1 MKKIVFFAAVL
12 AVLGLTACEK
22 TLDVGEDNASTGQVK
37 NSVLQVRTRG
47 ASGDGATVAYPV
59 AVYVFEG
66 DECKASQ
73 TIGDEGQTLNIAL
86 TEGTYS
92 VYAVGGVSS
101 SDYVLP
107 SVSDAL
113 TSSAIALQEGKVLT
127 DLMTASATVTL
138 VDGGT
143 NTVTLGM
150 ARKTMLIQDVT
161 IKKVPSAATAVTVTI
176 APLWQSL
183 TIGGTYSTTNGSSTI
198 ALTRQED
205 GRTWRNSG
213 SAYLLP
219 PSSQP
224 ASVSV
229 NITMGGT
236 TKTYTYSTS
245 DELEA
250 GYKINIDGTYT
261 EAVGVNLTG
270 TITGATWLGERT
282 ISFTFDEDGSST
294 SGNDNNGGDNDGDT
308 QDFPLVGDTYQGC
321 YVLAVTVEDDGLLA
335 ELVLLSPNERAVT
348 SASDAE
354 SALAS
359 LGVDGISDWTVPT
372 KAQMDAFAAA
382 RNDVTPAPAAGI
394 YLYKNNNG
402 VYYQYNL
409 ATGATG
415 SANYITGINL
425 RPVAIVSITK
435 DKTAMKK
442 YMFIALTLLVAAC
455 EKPILDEDVVL
466 MNEANVILH
475 MTQYEQE
482 AFGNSGNRATTRT
495 ATDITELCS
504 RLNIAIFDDDGTK
517 VKTVAQKEGDASF
530 GTVALTLAAGTYQ
543 LVVIAHNGEGS
554 ATITSTEKVT
564 FPNNKV
570 TDTFYYYGDLVVT
583 SEVQSYDLTLTRAV
597 AMFRMVL
604 TDDEIPSSVAKF
616 KFYYTGGSSTFSP
629 SAGYGCVNSKQT
641 EIRTV
646 ADGVTTF
653 DIFTLPHTEE
663 DVLTKLTVTA
673 LDANDNIIKEKV
685 FENVP
690 VSRNQVTRYTGSFF
704 GSGGSG
710 QTSDGT
716 FRLTADPDWDSVNG
730 YTF

>member
-1 MKKIVFFAAVL
+1 MKTKSLFASVL
-12 AVLGLTACEK
+12 AVLGLTACER
-22 TLDVGEDNASTGQVK
+22 TLDVGEENASTGQVK

-47 ASGDGATVAYPV
+47 TSGDGVTVAYPV

-66 DECKASQ
+66 DECMASQ

-92 VYAVGGVSS
+92 AYAVGGVSS

-107 SVSDAL
+107 TVSDAL
-113 TSSAIALQEGKVLT
+113 TTSAIALQEGKVLT

-138 VDGGT
+138 LDGGT

-161 IKKVPSAATAVTVTI
+161 IKKVPSAATAVKVTI

-213 SAYLLP
+213 STYLLP

-229 NITMGGT
+229 NITVGGT

-282 ISFTFDEDGSST
+282 ISFTFDESGSST
-294 SGNDNNGGDNDGDT
+294 SGDDNNGGNNGGDT
-308 QDFPLVGDTYQGC
+308 QDFPSVGDTYQGC
-321 YVLAVTVEDDGLLA
+321 YVLAVTVEDDGLSA
-335 ELVLLSPNERAVT
+335 EVVLLSPNERAVM

-382 RNDVTPAPAAGI
+382 RNDVTPAPAGGN

-402 VYYQYNL
+402 NYNQYTL
-409 ATGATG
+409 TTGATG

-435 DKTAMKK
+435 D
-442 YMFIALTLLVAAC
+442 
-455 EKPILDEDVVL
+455 
-466 MNEANVILH
+466 
-475 MTQYEQE
+475 
-482 AFGNSGNRATTRT
+482 
-495 ATDITELCS
+495 
-504 RLNIAIFDDDGTK
+504 
-517 VKTVAQKEGDASF
+517 
-530 GTVALTLAAGTYQ
+530 
-543 LVVIAHNGEGS
+543 
-554 ATITSTEKVT
+554 
-564 FPNNKV
+564 
-570 TDTFYYYGDLVVT
+570 
-583 SEVQSYDLTLTRAV
+583 
-597 AMFRMVL
+597 
-604 TDDEIPSSVAKF
+604 
-616 KFYYTGGSSTFSP
+616 
-629 SAGYGCVNSKQT
+629 
-641 EIRTV
+641 
-646 ADGVTTF
+646 
-653 DIFTLPHTEE
+653 
-663 DVLTKLTVTA
+663 
-673 LDANDNIIKEKV
+673 
-685 FENVP
+685 
-690 VSRNQVTRYTGSFF
+690 
-704 GSGGSG
+704 
-710 QTSDGT
+710 
-716 FRLTADPDWDSVNG
+716 
-730 YTF
+730 

>member
-1 MKKIVFFAAVL
+1 MKTKTLFASVL

-22 TLDVGEDNASTGQVK
+22 GLVDEAAVSTTGQVG

-59 AVYVFEG
+59 AVYVFQG
-66 DECKASQ
+66 DECKGVQ
-73 TIGDEGQTLNIAL
+73 TIGDEGQTLNIGL

-92 VYAVGGVSS
+92 VYAVGGVPA

-150 ARKTMLIQDVT
+150 TRKTMLIQDVT

-183 TIGGTYSTTNGSSTI
+183 TSGGTYSTTNGNSTI
-198 ALTRQED
+198 TLTKQED

-229 NITMGGT
+229 NITVDGT

-250 GYKINIDGTYT
+250 GYKIYIDGIYT

-282 ISFTFDEDGSST
+282 ISFTFDESGSST
-294 SGNDNNGGDNDGDT
+294 SGNDNNGGNGGDT
-308 QDFPLVGDTYQGC
+308 QDFPSEGDTYQGC
-321 YVLAVTVEDDGLLA
+321 YVLAVTVEDDGQSA
-335 ELVLLSPNERAVT
+335 EVVLLSPNEQAVT

-372 KAQMDAFAAA
+372 KSQMDAFAAA
-382 RNDVTPAPAAGI
+382 RNDVTPAPAGVH

-402 VYYQYNL
+402 VYCQYTL
-409 ATGATG
+409 VTGATG

-435 DKTAMKK
+435 D
-442 YMFIALTLLVAAC
+442 
-455 EKPILDEDVVL
+455 
-466 MNEANVILH
+466 
-475 MTQYEQE
+475 
-482 AFGNSGNRATTRT
+482 
-495 ATDITELCS
+495 
-504 RLNIAIFDDDGTK
+504 
-517 VKTVAQKEGDASF
+517 
-530 GTVALTLAAGTYQ
+530 
-543 LVVIAHNGEGS
+543 
-554 ATITSTEKVT
+554 
-564 FPNNKV
+564 
-570 TDTFYYYGDLVVT
+570 
-583 SEVQSYDLTLTRAV
+583 
-597 AMFRMVL
+597 
-604 TDDEIPSSVAKF
+604 
-616 KFYYTGGSSTFSP
+616 
-629 SAGYGCVNSKQT
+629 
-641 EIRTV
+641 
-646 ADGVTTF
+646 
-653 DIFTLPHTEE
+653 
-663 DVLTKLTVTA
+663 
-673 LDANDNIIKEKV
+673 
-685 FENVP
+685 
-690 VSRNQVTRYTGSFF
+690 
-704 GSGGSG
+704 
-710 QTSDGT
+710 
-716 FRLTADPDWDSVNG
+716 
-730 YTF
+730 

>member
-1 MKKIVFFAAVL
+1 MKKILLFASAL

-22 TLDVGEDNASTGQVK
+22 GLSDDIGDVGNEQVK

-92 VYAVGGVSS
+92 VYAVGGVSA

-150 ARKTMLIQDVT
+150 TRKTMQIQDVT

-183 TIGGTYSTTNGSSTI
+183 TIGGTYSTTNGCSTI
-198 ALTRQED
+198 TLTKQED
-205 GRTWRNSG
+205 GRTWKNNG
-213 SAYLLP
+213 YVYLLP

-229 NITMGGT
+229 NITVGGT
-236 TKTYTYSTS
+236 TKTYTYNTS

-294 SGNDNNGGDNDGDT
+294 SGNANNGGSGGDT
-308 QDFPLVGDTYQGC
+308 QDFPSVGDTYQGC
-321 YVLAVTVEDDGLLA
+321 YVLAVTVEDDEQSA
-335 ELVLLSPNERAVT
+335 EVMLLSPNERAVT

-402 VYYQYNL
+402 NYCQYNL

-435 DKTAMKK
+435 D
-442 YMFIALTLLVAAC
+442 
-455 EKPILDEDVVL
+455 
-466 MNEANVILH
+466 
-475 MTQYEQE
+475 
-482 AFGNSGNRATTRT
+482 
-495 ATDITELCS
+495 
-504 RLNIAIFDDDGTK
+504 
-517 VKTVAQKEGDASF
+517 
-530 GTVALTLAAGTYQ
+530 
-543 LVVIAHNGEGS
+543 
-554 ATITSTEKVT
+554 
-564 FPNNKV
+564 
-570 TDTFYYYGDLVVT
+570 
-583 SEVQSYDLTLTRAV
+583 
-597 AMFRMVL
+597 
-604 TDDEIPSSVAKF
+604 
-616 KFYYTGGSSTFSP
+616 
-629 SAGYGCVNSKQT
+629 
-641 EIRTV
+641 
-646 ADGVTTF
+646 
-653 DIFTLPHTEE
+653 
-663 DVLTKLTVTA
+663 
-673 LDANDNIIKEKV
+673 
-685 FENVP
+685 
-690 VSRNQVTRYTGSFF
+690 
-704 GSGGSG
+704 
-710 QTSDGT
+710 
-716 FRLTADPDWDSVNG
+716 
-730 YTF
+730 

>member
-1 MKKIVFFAAVL
+1 MKKIVLFAAAL

-59 AVYVFEG
+59 AVYVFQG
-66 DECKASQ
+66 DECKGVQ

-107 SVSDAL
+107 SVSNAL
-113 TSSAIALQEGKVLT
+113 TTSAITLQEGKVLT

-150 ARKTMLIQDVT
+150 TRKTMQIQDVT
-161 IKKVPSAATAVTVTI
+161 IKKVPSTATAVTVTI

-198 ALTRQED
+198 TLTRQED

-229 NITMGGT
+229 NITVDGT
-236 TKTYTYSTS
+236 TKTYTYNTS
-245 DELEA
+245 DEMEA

-308 QDFPLVGDTYQGC
+308 QDFPSEGDTYQGC
-321 YVLAVTVEDDGLLA
+321 YVLAVTVEDDGQSA
-335 ELVLLSPNERAVT
+335 EVVLLSPNEQAVT

-382 RNDVTPAPAAGI
+382 RNDVTPAPAGGN

-402 VYYQYNL
+402 NYNQYTL
-409 ATGATG
+409 VTGATG

-425 RPVAIVSITK
+425 RPVATVSITK
-435 DKTAMKK
+435 D
-442 YMFIALTLLVAAC
+442 
-455 EKPILDEDVVL
+455 
-466 MNEANVILH
+466 
-475 MTQYEQE
+475 
-482 AFGNSGNRATTRT
+482 
-495 ATDITELCS
+495 
-504 RLNIAIFDDDGTK
+504 
-517 VKTVAQKEGDASF
+517 
-530 GTVALTLAAGTYQ
+530 
-543 LVVIAHNGEGS
+543 
-554 ATITSTEKVT
+554 
-564 FPNNKV
+564 
-570 TDTFYYYGDLVVT
+570 
-583 SEVQSYDLTLTRAV
+583 
-597 AMFRMVL
+597 
-604 TDDEIPSSVAKF
+604 
-616 KFYYTGGSSTFSP
+616 
-629 SAGYGCVNSKQT
+629 
-641 EIRTV
+641 
-646 ADGVTTF
+646 
-653 DIFTLPHTEE
+653 
-663 DVLTKLTVTA
+663 
-673 LDANDNIIKEKV
+673 
-685 FENVP
+685 
-690 VSRNQVTRYTGSFF
+690 
-704 GSGGSG
+704 
-710 QTSDGT
+710 
-716 FRLTADPDWDSVNG
+716 
-730 YTF
+730 